1 MSDASP
7 RRLRGAQRAAWA
19 HEDPSFVDHDD
30 PLHDVNEEPA
40 EGSTGA
46 ARVMRVVE
54 SQEDETE
61 PDDST
66 DTDEEAD
73 TSVGL
78 DVSPEPVPPP
88 RPLAPPTPIVVAR
101 KRVRPAHWGWRGAL
115 NRSSLGLLRLM
126 PGPMEQ
132 RLLDEEHLV
141 RQSTWS
147 RPINIAIASPKSSAK
162 TSTAV
167 SLGGRLA
174 QIKGGHVVVWEGT
187 DAEGTLAER
196 TEGFQRE
203 GVAELTAAAETV
215 RTPGALQ
222 RFVTDQS
229 SYAQVLGSSGK
240 RVLSGEHVESIQTV
254 LEHTHRII
262 ITDTG
267 NVPHS
272 DVFSAVL
279 ERADVLVIPVVPRA
293 DVVNLARSLVYDLVS
308 SPKTADLAK
317 RAVLVNVDDGRA
329 PTSGLNAEIVEERFA
344 ELGVETAVRV
354 PFDKA
359 IGDGGPITVNDFSRD
374 SIVAWTDVAAAVVSA
389 VAVTA
394 E

>member
-1 MSDASP
+1 MSGASP

-19 HEDPSFVDHDD
+19 HEDPPVLDHD
-30 PLHDVNEEPA
+30 EPA
-40 EGSTGA
+40 DVSPDTA
-46 ARVMRVVE
+46 PVMRVVE
-54 SQEDETE
+54 SQVDEAESDDSADAEDEV
-61 PDDST
+61 
-66 DTDEEAD
+66 D

-78 DVSPEPVPPP
+78 DVSVESVPPP
-88 RPLAPPTPIVVAR
+88 RPLSPPAPIVVAR
-101 KRVRPAHWGWRGAL
+101 KRVRPAHWGWRGAV
-115 NRSSLGLLRLM
+115 NRSSFGLLRLM

-147 RPINIAIASPKSSAK
+147 RPISIAIASPKSSAK

-167 SLGGRLA
+167 ALGGRLA

-203 GVAELTAAAETV
+203 GVAELAETAEAV

-229 SYAQVLGSSGK
+229 SYAQVLGSTGR
-240 RVLSGEHVESIQTV
+240 RVLSGEHVEAIQTV

-293 DVVNLARSLVYDLVS
+293 DVVNLARSLIYDLAS

-317 RAVLVNVDDGRA
+317 RAVLVNVDDGRS
-329 PTSGLNAEIVEERFA
+329 PTTGLTAEIVEERFA

-389 VAVTA
+389 VAVAA